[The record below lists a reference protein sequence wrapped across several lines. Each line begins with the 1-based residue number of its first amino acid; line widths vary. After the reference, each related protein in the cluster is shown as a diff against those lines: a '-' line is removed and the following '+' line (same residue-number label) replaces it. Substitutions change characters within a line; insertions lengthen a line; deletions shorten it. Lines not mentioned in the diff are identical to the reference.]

1 MDLQILLDALISLI
15 PPALVGVLFYVIMR
29 GIFRADATERKV
41 YAQMEADMRAEQE
54 ALSGSAK
61 PASKSASKLVAK
73 APKKT
78 PQGTQKVSKTTNK

>member
-29 GIFRADATERKV
+29 GIFRADATERKI

-61 PASKSASKLVAK
+61 PAPNSGPKLVAK

-78 PQGTQKVSKTTNK
+78 PSGTQKVSKSTNK

>member
-29 GIFRADATERKV
+29 GIFRADATERKI

-54 ALSGSAK
+54 VLAGSAK
-61 PASKSASKLVAK
+61 QVAKSDAKLVAK
-73 APKKT
+73 TPKKT
-78 PQGTQKVSKTTNK
+78 P

>member
-41 YAQMEADMRAEQE
+41 YAQMEAEMRAEQAE
-54 ALSGSAK
+54 TVKNAPKTG
-61 PASKSASKLVAK
+61 AK
-73 APKKT
+73 AT
-78 PQGTQKVSKTTNK
+78 PKVSKTTKK